1 MFRPMGAGLM
11 LGAWGWGDTGVGA
24 MVALNGELQ
33 PVIDIARRRMQKL
46 QAEVGAGCD
55 KTGRKSRELQRLRL
69 YTCVVKR
76 LKRSDALM
84 PEVILANERGRF
96 AVSKGKK

>member
-33 PVIDIARRRMQKL
+33 PIIDIARRRMQKL

-55 KTGRKSRELQRLRL
+55 KTGVRAVN
-69 YTCVVKR
+69 C
-76 LKRSDALM
+76 SDSGCTRAL
-84 PEVILANERGRF
+84 
-96 AVSKGKK
+96 

>member
-1 MFRPMGAGLM
+1 
-11 LGAWGWGDTGVGA
+11 
-24 MVALNGELQ
+24 MVALNCDLQ
-33 PVIDIARRRMQKL
+33 PVVDIARRRMQEL

-55 KTGRKSRELQRLRL
+55 KTGRKGRELQRLRL

-76 LKRSDALM
+76 LRRSDALM
-84 PEVILANERGRF
+84 PELILANERRRF

>member
-1 MFRPMGAGLM
+1 
-11 LGAWGWGDTGVGA
+11 
-24 MVALNGELQ
+24 MVALNGDLQ
-33 PVIDIARRRMQKL
+33 AVVDIARRRMQEL
-46 QAEVGAGCD
+46 QAQVSAGCD

-76 LKRSDALM
+76 LKRSEALM

-96 AVSKGKK
+96 AVAKG

>member
-1 MFRPMGAGLM
+1 
-11 LGAWGWGDTGVGA
+11 
-24 MVALNGELQ
+24 MVALNCDLQ
-33 PVIDIARRRMQKL
+33 PVVDIARRRMQEL
-46 QAEVGAGCD
+46 QVEAGAD

-69 YTCVVKR
+69 YTFVVKR

-96 AVSKGKK
+96 AVAEG